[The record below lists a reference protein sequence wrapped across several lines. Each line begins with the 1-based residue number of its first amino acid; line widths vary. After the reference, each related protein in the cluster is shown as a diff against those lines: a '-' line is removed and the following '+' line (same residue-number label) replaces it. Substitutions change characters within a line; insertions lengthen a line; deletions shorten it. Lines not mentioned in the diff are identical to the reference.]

1 MSNSNL
7 CRLRNF
13 GRNELLSRYLKVEN
27 NKIRIVYNKSN
38 KNRFVVISALTFLVD
53 VPVNAMTGVW
63 KKMRNSDNCWY
74 SCLKLSPHSE
84 IQCVSSITSNFMRVC
99 HVLDKNTFFQWG
111 FNKRKLKS
119 KYTFN
124 MKNLY
129 NDRIHPNP
137 LSAHLWLRKIQ
148 EIVLD
153 KCF

>member
-1 MSNSNL
+1 MSML
-7 CRLRNF
+7 
-13 GRNELLSRYLKVEN
+13 GLSGDLYTISVSSSDRW
-27 NKIRIVYNKSN
+27 
-38 KNRFVVISALTFLVD
+38 RFVVISALTFLVD

-84 IQCVSSITSNFMRVC
+84 IQCASSITSNFMRVC

-124 MKNLY
+124 MKNL
-129 NDRIHPNP
+129 
-137 LSAHLWLRKIQ
+137 SKSSFAHLWLRKIQ
-148 EIVLD
+148 EMVLD